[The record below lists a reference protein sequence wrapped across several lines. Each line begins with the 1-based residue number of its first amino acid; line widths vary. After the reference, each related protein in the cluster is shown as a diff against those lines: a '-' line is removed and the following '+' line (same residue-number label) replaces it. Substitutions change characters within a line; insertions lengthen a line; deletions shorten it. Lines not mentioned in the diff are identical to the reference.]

1 MKMQVS
7 LKIRILAQYTVNDGK
22 LDVGS
27 LICYSSQLCCK
38 GDGAT
43 SVFRKKTVQ
52 YIKILCCSFF

>member
-22 LDVGS
+22 LDVDSLRCYGS
-27 LICYSSQLCCK
+27 RLCCK

-43 SVFRKKTVQ
+43 SVFRKRQ
-52 YIKILCCSFF
+52 CNI

>member
-27 LICYSSQLCCK
+27 LICYGSWLCCK

-43 SVFRKKTVQ
+43 SVFRKRQ
-52 YIKILCCSFF
+52 CNI